1 MQCGV
6 GLSENQKCGLIY
18 IHKELLAE
26 LTCFLLAPNKI
37 HPSIELH
44 GLAGYSC
51 PHLKGGEVGL
61 PPCRGGEV
69 RWRGEVEGESWGASP
84 SHYPPIQSWQARVQC
99 RAGREFPQAVIS
111 SLGLPAT
118 AHCSPTLQP
127 TIPSLHSQTL
137 PLWSHHCPLKDQIHP
152 VHNRHVYNVLKKFYP
167 AGI

>member
-1 MQCGV
+1 MK
-6 GLSENQKCGLIY
+6 KCELICK
-18 IHKELLAE
+18 HRELLTE
-26 LTCFLLAPNKI
+26 LTGFTLVPIYPDTSLYRGARVGRILL
-37 HPSIELH
+37 PSSERWR
-44 GLAGYSC
+44 GRT
-51 PHLKGGEVGL
+51 
-61 PPCRGGEV
+61 PPLQ

-84 SHYPPIQSWQARVQC
+84 SHYPPIQSWQALVQC

-137 PLWSHHCPLKDQIHP
+137 PFWSHHCPLKDQIHP